1 MNSKFVFTKE
11 NVDARE
17 LEIMQ
22 NVRAA
27 YGHGEAAFT
36 RKVRAKTDWEQLYDA
51 FPAPITPQLRMDRL
65 MDPISAKYDCHLLPS
80 LKCNCYKCLTVMR
93 EEIQYYNSIQEQNA
107 CTSTPSEGVV

>member
-1 MNSKFVFTKE
+1 MLLEICVSLNNFLTPINYSKRIIRECAEFLVFVISSHFRTMNSKFIFTKE

-36 RKVRAKTDWEQLYDA
+36 RNVRAKTDWEQLYDA
-51 FPAPITPQLRMDRL
+51 FPAPITPQL
-65 MDPISAKYDCHLLPS
+65 
-80 LKCNCYKCLTVMR
+80 
-93 EEIQYYNSIQEQNA
+93 
-107 CTSTPSEGVV
+107 